1 MKKFDAIIQEGRG
14 GGAFVEVPFDVKA
27 EFGSARPKV
36 NVTFD
41 GERYRGT
48 ITPMGGVSLIGILKD
63 IRAKIQKDVGDTV
76 RVTVEADTAPREV
89 VLPPDVA
96 KALKTTKL
104 LDVFEAMSF
113 THRKEHINAI
123 EEAKK
128 PETRM
133 RRIEKLIEDLEKRRR
148 K

>member
-41 GERYRGT
+41 GEAYRGI

-63 IRAKIQKDVGDTV
+63 IRAKIGKDVGDKV

-89 VLPPDVA
+89 AMPTDVA

-128 PETRM
+128 QETRM
-133 RRIEKLIEDLEKRRR
+133 RRIEKMIEDLEKRRR